1 MGIMDDVTFDDV
13 SLVLEQKGINTE
25 GFDTEE
31 LMVAAFLAGAASTL
45 EALIGTSKDINEALR
60 QRYNGDR

>member
-1 MGIMDDVTFDDV
+1 MDDITFDDV
-13 SLVLEQKGINTE
+13 ALVLEQKGINTE

-45 EALIGTSKDINEALR
+45 DAMIGTSKDINEALR
-60 QRYNGDR
+60 NKYKRDE